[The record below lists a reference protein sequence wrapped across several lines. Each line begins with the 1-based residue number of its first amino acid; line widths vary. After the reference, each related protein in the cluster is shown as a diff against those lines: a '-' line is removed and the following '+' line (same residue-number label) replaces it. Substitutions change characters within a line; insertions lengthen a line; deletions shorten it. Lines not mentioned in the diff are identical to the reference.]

1 MDNEKQEE
9 RMMENTSYR
18 NELKYPIS
26 RTQREVLSR
35 RLGQILIRDPHVQ
48 GQCYRI
54 KSLYFDTFDDEALA
68 DNLLG
73 ANCREKYRI
82 RMYNDDDRFIRLEKK
97 VKRMNKG
104 FKRSAPLCREEVE
117 KILARDYG
125 FLRDK
130 EDPFLKRFYADL
142 TLKLLQPKIIIVYDR
157 EPFLYAPGN
166 VRVTLD
172 FGIRSSREVW
182 RFFEEDLGYLSGE
195 SPGSLLE
202 VKYDDFLP
210 DLIRDLVQGGEAM
223 QTAHS
228 KYARGRLALG

>member
-1 MDNEKQEE
+1 
-9 RMMENTSYR
+9 MMENTSYR

-35 RLGQILIRDPHVQ
+35 RLGQILVRDPHVQ
-48 GQCYRI
+48 GQSYRI
-54 KSLYFDTFDDEALA
+54 KSLYFDTLDDEALA

-82 RMYNDDDRFIRLEKK
+82 RMYNDDDQFIRLEKK

-104 FKRSAPLCREEVE
+104 FKLSAPLCREEVE

-130 EDPFLKRFYADL
+130 EDPLLQRFYADL
-142 TLKLLQPKIIIVYDR
+142 TLKLLRPKIIIVYDR

-195 SPGSLLE
+195 SSGSLLE

-223 QTAHS
+223 QAAHS